1 MSRLLGGGGLMD
13 DQSRLP
19 HSAIRVPK
27 WYTFVIRKSQILT
40 TMSLKLSQNKG
51 KIVCLNIQ
59 NKGKLLHYTHIHIT
73 KDVK

>member
-1 MSRLLGGGGLMD
+1 MSTKVV
-13 DQSRLP
+13 
-19 HSAIRVPK
+19 H
-27 WYTFVIRKSQILT
+27 IRKSQILPM
-40 TMSLKLSQNKG
+40 MSLKLSQNKG